1 MLHCN
6 MNTELPSALRLDLE
20 DVLGN
25 LQYARRMGNLGRL
38 VHLTYWDVRKWARW
52 AHRDALAERAADL
65 IKGQP
70 QPSRSAFLAIVDD
83 MIQELERIRAEDTS
97 GLTACAMSA
106 GPALDSNRSAAVGRT
121 GA

>member
-1 MLHCN
+1 

-25 LQYARRMGNLGRL
+25 LQYARRIGDLGRL

-52 AHRDALAERAADL
+52 AHRDALAQRAAGL
-65 IKGQP
+65 VNGQP

-83 MIQELERIRAEDTS
+83 VIQELERIRVEDTS

-106 GPALDSNRSAAVGRT
+106 EPTQDASRSARQ
-121 GA
+121 

>member
-6 MNTELPSALRLDLE
+6 MAAHLPLPLHLDLE

-25 LQYARRMGNLGRL
+25 LQYARRTGDLGRL

-65 IKGQP
+65 IRDQP
-70 QPSRSAFLAIVDD
+70 HPSRSALLTIVDD
-83 MIQELERIRAEDTS
+83 VISELERIRVEEVPEARVGFPVDFIRAAP
-97 GLTACAMSA
+97 GHGASA
-106 GPALDSNRSAAVGRT
+106 QT